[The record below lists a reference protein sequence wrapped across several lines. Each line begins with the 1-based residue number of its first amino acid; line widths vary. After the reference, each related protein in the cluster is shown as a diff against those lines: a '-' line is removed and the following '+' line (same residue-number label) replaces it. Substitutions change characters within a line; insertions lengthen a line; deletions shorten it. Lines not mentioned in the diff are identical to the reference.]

1 MEPSQRETVLVSAS
15 GRDQPGIVDSV
26 SGAVFDA
33 GANLED
39 SRMAILGGEFALF
52 VLVSGTVAQ
61 IEAVRPGLDSV
72 AAEFGL
78 ALQVKPVAGARPG
91 DDVICYSLQAV
102 ALDHPGIVHKISG
115 ILMERGVNVASLAT
129 SLNQAPITGTPI
141 FSLEMEVQVPVDQAV
156 NELRAQLQKIAEE
169 ENIDIIFQPAS

>member
-1 MEPSQRETVLVSAS
+1 MQQSQRETVLVSAS

-26 SGAVFDA
+26 SGVVFDA

-52 VLVSGTVAQ
+52 MLVVGTGKQ
-61 IEAVRPGLDSV
+61 LDAVRAGLDSV
-72 AAEFGL
+72 AGEL
-78 ALQVKPVAGARPG
+78 DLELRVKSVATGQARPG
-91 DDVICYSLQAV
+91 VICSRLQAV
-102 ALDHPGIVHKISG
+102 ALDHPGIVHKITG
-115 ILMERGVNVASLAT
+115 ILRDRGVNVANLDT

-156 NELRAQLQKIAEE
+156 NELREELQRVAGED
-169 ENIDIIFQPAS
+169 NVDVIFQPVS

>member
-1 MEPSQRETVLVSAS
+1 MEQQQRETVLVSAS

-26 SGAVFDA
+26 SGVIFDA

-52 VLVSGTVAQ
+52 VLVAGSVGQ
-61 IEAVRPGLDSV
+61 LEAVR
-72 AAEFGL
+72 AGL
-78 ALQVKPVAGARPG
+78 AEVASELSLELQIKPVAASRPSS
-91 DDVICYSLQAV
+91 DVICYNLQAV
-102 ALDHPGIVHKISG
+102 ALDHPGIVHRITG
-115 ILMERGVNVASLAT
+115 ILRDRGVNVASLDT

-141 FSLEMEVQVPVDQAV
+141 FSLEMQVQVPVDQAV
-156 NELRAQLQKIAEE
+156 NELRGELQAAAAE